1 MGRKKVDASTVTLT
15 PLRAARLYRLLTL
28 LGTGPQTRNFLL
40 RRLKI
45 DVRGF
50 YRDLEALRL
59 LEIDITMTG
68 DETRYALVG
77 ELDDALAKLPFPDPG
92 LNVRDALQLSN
103 GSTAAH
109 RKLKQRVNSFLNGPR
124 GSGGGGS
131 GGGGPNKPR

>member
-28 LGTGPQTRNFLL
+28 LGTGAQTRAFLL
-40 RRLKI
+40 RRLKL

-50 YRDLEALRL
+50 YRDLEALRTL
-59 LEIDITMTG
+59 GIDVITTS
-68 DETRYALVG
+68 DETRYTLVG
-77 ELDDALAKLPFPDPG
+77 DLEDALEKLPFPDPG

-103 GSTAAH
+103 GNTAAH

-124 GSGGGGS
+124 G
-131 GGGGPNKPR
+131 GPNKPR